1 MVSPSA
7 SVKLPPI
14 DKLSPLV
21 KVLMLLARLTAPLV
35 PEVEK
40 LPPVTLMGAAAPK
53 VKRPEL
59 VTLKPPAVVVKPSS
73 TLKVEPF
80 KLALPTLAAPTKVL
94 APVAVSER
102 APVISIAPLKLVVP
116 ALVMLTVVKP
126 VASGEVP
133 EP

>member
-1 MVSPSA
+1 MPKLSVPEPEFKSNVSAEPPWVPTVLPVTVKPPFIVDKVMVSPSA

-40 LPPVTLMGAAAPK
+40 LPPVTLIGAADPK

-59 VTLKPPAVVVKPSS
+59 VTLKPPAVVVKPS
-73 TLKVEPF
+73 
-80 KLALPTLAAPTKVL
+80 
-94 APVAVSER
+94 
-102 APVISIAPLKLVVP
+102 
-116 ALVMLTVVKP
+116 
-126 VASGEVP
+126 
-133 EP
+133 